1 MTASVVTPGGAGQGT
16 GTAPAPGRSRRGAG
30 RGRAPR
36 SLARTESLAGWAFVA
51 PASVIIGL
59 FGAAPIVW
67 SLVMS
72 FQRNNLLSPSTPFV
86 GAGNYRTMLHDPA
99 VTQAIGHTLVYT
111 ALFVPGTMVVGL
123 FLAVAM
129 NRSLRFMWFYRTAAY
144 ATMAI
149 STISEALVFI
159 WLFDP
164 SYGIVNYFSSLVGIP
179 QQQFLNSPS
188 EALYVIAAMTIWGW
202 SGFAVVIYLAALQ
215 GIPQDLIE
223 AAAVDGAG
231 RWGTF
236 RRVTLPLLSPA
247 SLFLAVWL
255 TINALQ
261 LFDEVY
267 LSTQGGPLGATTVL
281 VYYLY
286 EQAFQ
291 NFNFGYASAIAYLL
305 FLVILVVTAIQFRV
319 SRRFTYYRS

>member
-1 MTASVVTPGGAGQGT
+1 MAAP
-16 GTAPAPGRSRRGAG
+16 TAPVRRRRLSSAAAARARVARSEHF
-30 RGRAPR
+30 
-36 SLARTESLAGWAFVA
+36 TGWAFVT
-51 PASVIIGL
+51 PGVVIILL
-59 FGAAPIVW
+59 FGAVPVIW
-67 SLVMS
+67 SAVMS
-72 FQRNNLLSPSTPFV
+72 FQQSNLLSPSTPYV
-86 GAGNYRTMLHDPA
+86 GLRNYRAMVHDPVVAQA
-99 VTQAIGHTLVYT
+99 VGHTLVYT
-111 ALFVPGTMVVGL
+111 ALFVPGTMIAGL

-129 NRSLRFMWFYRTAAY
+129 NRKIRFISFYRTAAY

-164 SYGIVNYFSSLVGIP
+164 SYGVVNYLFSLVGVP

-188 EALYVIAAMTIWGW
+188 EALYVIVVMTIWGW
-202 SGFAVVIYLAALQ
+202 TGFAVVIYLAALQ
-215 GIPQDLIE
+215 GIPQPLID
-223 AAAVDGAG
+223 AAATDGAT
-231 RWGTF
+231 RWQTF

-267 LSTQGGPLGATTVL
+267 LSTQGGPLNSTSVL

-291 NFNFGYASAIAYLL
+291 NFNFGYASAIAYFL
-305 FLVILVVTAIQFRV
+305 FLIILVVTAIQFRV
-319 SRRFTYYRS
+319 GRRFTYYRS